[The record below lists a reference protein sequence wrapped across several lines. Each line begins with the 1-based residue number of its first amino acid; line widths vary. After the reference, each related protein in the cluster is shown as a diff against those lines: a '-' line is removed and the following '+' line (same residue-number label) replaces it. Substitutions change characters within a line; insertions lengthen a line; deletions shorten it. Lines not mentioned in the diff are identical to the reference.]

1 MKTAKE
7 HLTDVVTKFINDG
20 GSCLIKHSVKD
31 LVGYMPHNAKL
42 MLQDGLAVDINTI
55 KL

>member
-1 MKTAKE
+1 MRK
-7 HLTDVVTKFINDG
+7 LR
-20 GSCLIKHSVKD
+20 LKD
-31 LVGYMPHNAKL
+31 LVGYMPYNAKL